1 MMRKRVRFVAFY
13 SNELVALW
21 QYVGRKRKKNM
32 ESSKTSLMNRW
43 ILLRK
48 HLETRFQNNM
58 KVKIRAIK
66 KTLRILRKFPT
77 NERFRKNATL
87 NF

>member
-1 MMRKRVRFVAFY
+1 VAFY

-48 HLETRFQNNM
+48 HLETSSQNNM
-58 KVKIRAIK
+58 KVEIRAIK
-66 KTLRILRKFPT
+66 KTT
-77 NERFRKNATL
+77 KNTKNISNKRA
-87 NF
+87 F